1 MKRHGLGVLA
11 SAGLLFGGG
20 EVFAQA
26 PVVGVGDPDALFHSS
41 DPKLDANK
49 QVAYHILRDIL
60 EAGRSEAVDRY
71 LTERY
76 IQHNPNI
83 PSGRDELR
91 KSLLTRKPKPVAPK
105 LAARVVSVV
114 AEGDYVIV
122 SVAHQLPDPKRPGS
136 TYTTT
141 HFDMWLIRDGKADEH
156 WDGALLGPPP
166 GPPPSDP

>member
-1 MKRHGLGVLA
+1 MARTGLRLLAVTAVLLHV
-11 SAGLLFGGG
+11 AGA
-20 EVFAQA
+20 AQE
-26 PVVGVGDPDALFHSS
+26 PVVGASDSDALFHSS
-41 DPKLDANK
+41 DPKLDTNK

-60 EAGRSEAVDRY
+60 EAGNVEAVEKY

-76 IQHNPNI
+76 LQHNPNI

-91 KSLLTRKPKPVAPK
+91 RSLLTRKPKPVAPG

-122 SVAHQLPDPKRPGS
+122 SVVHQLPDPKHAGR

-141 HFDMWLIRDGKADEH
+141 HFDMWRMKDGKADEH

-166 GPPPSDP
+166 GPPPSAP